1 MANEQNLI
9 SIEQV
14 NSRRTREEHSEDS
27 RKGGKKSG
35 EVRRKNKTMKETMKK
50 LLTLDMPDCD
60 GKEELKQ
67 LGLEDEELTLQTGI
81 LINQVKKALAGN
93 LDSAK
98 FVRDTSGEYVGAEE
112 EKEELEHYK
121 VSIPA
126 KDIPPAFIDVYR
138 DILNRGHSEYW
149 LEGGRGSIKSTFAN
163 EVLID
168 LLENN
173 PKMCAIIIRRYTN
186 TLRDSVYAQTE
197 WTISQFSETF
207 AGLQD
212 NYEFKVSPMEVTKIS
227 TGQKIY
233 FRGTDDA
240 GKIKSIKPPKGMYI
254 GIILYEEFDQ
264 IQGMATVRKINQSI
278 VRGGED
284 FIQLYVYNTPPSRQ
298 HFVNKEK
305 RIPKKNRL
313 VHLSDYRSAPKEW
326 LGQAFIDEAEYIK
339 ETNQRIYENEYLGLE
354 TGEGTNVFENLEI
367 REITD
372 EEISHF
378 DRLYKGID
386 WGWYP
391 DPFAYNDMY
400 FDTARRT
407 LYIFDEFHAN
417 KMSNKTTWEALKK
430 KGVTEEDLI
439 TADSSENKSIGDY
452 RDYGSN
458 IRGAIKG
465 PGSVEYSMKWLS
477 TLNKI
482 VIDPKRCPKTAEEF
496 ESYELEK
503 DKDGNVITGYSDK
516 NNHHIDAV
524 RYALERV
531 WSRRGE

>member
-1 MANEQNLI
+1 MANEENLI
-9 SIEQV
+9 PYRFNKRSANEA
-14 NSRRTREEHSEDS
+14 RENGS
-27 RKGGKKSG
+27 KGGKRSG
-35 EVRRKNKTMKETMKK
+35 EVRRQKKTMKESMKM
-50 LLTLDMPDCD
+50 LLSLDLPESN
-60 GKEELKQ
+60 GKERLKQ
-67 LGLEDEELTLQTGI
+67 LGIENEDLTVQTGI
-81 LINQVKKALAGN
+81 LINQVQKALDGN

-98 FVRDTSGEYVGAEE
+98 FVRDTSGEYIGAEE
-112 EKEELEHYK
+112 EKEEIERYK

-126 KDIPPAFIDVYR
+126 KDIPPAFINIYR
-138 DILNRGHSEYW
+138 DILNRGHLEYW

-207 AGLQD
+207 VGLQD

-264 IQGMATVRKINQSI
+264 IQGMNTVRKINQSI

-284 FIQLYVYNTPPSRQ
+284 FIELYVYNTPPSKQ

-305 RIPKKNRL
+305 KIPKKNRL
-313 VHLSDYRSAPKEW
+313 VYLSDYRSAPKEW
-326 LGQAFIDEAEYIK
+326 LGQTFIDEAEHIK
-339 ETNQRIYENEYLGLE
+339 ETNPKVYENEYLGLE

-378 DRLYKGID
+378 DRLYRGID

-391 DPFAYNDMY
+391 DPFAYNNMY
-400 FDTARRT
+400 FDMARRI

-417 KMSNKTTWEALKK
+417 KMSNEQTWEALVD
-430 KGVTEEDLI
+430 KGVTSDDLI
-439 TADSSENKSIGDY
+439 TADSAENKSIGDY
-452 RDYGSN
+452 KSYGAY
-458 IRGAIKG
+458 IKGAIKG

-477 TLNKI
+477 SLNKI
-482 VIDPKRCPKTAEEF
+482 VIDPIRCPKTREEF
-496 ESYELEK
+496 EEYEYEK
-503 DKDGNVITGYSDK
+503 DKDGNVVTGYPDE

-524 RYALERV
+524 RYALEQIWRKK
-531 WSRRGE
+531 GQ